1 MPQLRQDIVTGK
13 WVIIATERARRPRSF
28 SETKRIVSKKK
39 TICPFC
45 YGNEYMTPL
54 EVLAFRDNGEPNS
67 SGWKVRVVPNKFPAL
82 LPEGKPEL
90 IKNGIYFTM
99 NGVGAHEVIIHSPNH
114 DLLLPL
120 MNEKQIELVLKSYLI
135 RYKELSEDPNLKFI
149 HIIVNHGKEAG
160 ASLDHPHSQLFGLPI
175 VPNFVLDEIDGLKRY
190 FDKFKKCVFCEIIKK
205 ELQDGKRIIEETD
218 KFIAFEPFA
227 SKLPFETWIIPKKH
241 MESFSDMGEDDLVD
255 CSKIL
260 RNTMKKIYDGL
271 NDPPLNYWLHSA
283 PLRNNHK
290 HYHWH
295 FEIIPK
301 LTKTGGFE
309 LGTGTIINTTLPEEC
324 AKYLRNFNK

>member
-1 MPQLRQDIVTGK
+1 MPQLRQELVTGK
-13 WVIIATERARRPRSF
+13 WVIIATERARRPNSF
-28 SETKRIVSKKK
+28 SETKRIVSGKK

-45 YGNEYMTPL
+45 YGNEYMTPK

-82 LPEGKPEL
+82 VSEGRPEL
-90 IKNGIYFTM
+90 TKSGIYSTM
-99 NGVGAHEVIIHSPNH
+99 DGVGAHEVIIHSPNH
-114 DLLLPL
+114 NLPLPL
-120 MNEKQIELVLKSYLI
+120 MSEEQIELVLKAYLI
-135 RYKELSEDPNLKFI
+135 RYRKLSEDSNLKFI
-149 HIIVNHGKEAG
+149 QIIINHGKEAG

-175 VPNFVLDEIDGLKRY
+175 VPNYVLDEIEGSKRY
-190 FDKFKKCVFCEIIKK
+190 YNKFKKCVFCEIVK
-205 ELQDGKRIIEETD
+205 EEMRISKRIIDEND

-241 MESFSDMGEDDLVD
+241 MESFSDMGENDLVD
-255 CSKIL
+255 CSKII

-271 NDPPLNYWLHSA
+271 NDPPLNYWLHST
-283 PLRNNHK
+283 PLRNNHE

-301 LTKTGGFE
+301 LTTTGAFE